1 MKNNTDT
8 FYKDAKKV
16 CKNVEIKTLG
26 EYHDLYVQSNIIL
39 IADIFIFHG
48 LIPKK
53 VHRVIQFI
61 QKHGLNHILI

>member
-26 EYHDLYVQSNIIL
+26 DYHDLHVQSNIIL
-39 IADIFIFHG
+39 IADIFKNFS
-48 LIPKK
+48 KK
-53 VHRVIQFI
+53 FI
-61 QKHGLNHILI
+61 EIYQHHPAHFYLHLD

>member
-16 CKNVEIKTLG
+16 CKHVEIKTLG

-39 IADIFIFHG
+39 IADIFKNFSKNCIEIYQHHPAHFYIH
-48 LIPKK
+48 LD
-53 VHRVIQFI
+53 
-61 QKHGLNHILI
+61 